1 MPQERSLSKG
11 RKNAEI
17 RSQTI
22 NYTTTTNK
30 CNIIPIICCDVTM
43 TTTGMSLEMFAK
55 MHIEMLLPSLTVY
68 NAISKYMV
76 MSVLGGKVQ

>member
-1 MPQERSLSKG
+1 MPQERSLAKG

>member
-1 MPQERSLSKG
+1 MPQEQSLSKG
-11 RKNAEI
+11 RKNTEI
-17 RSQTI
+17 RSQTM

-68 NAISKYMV
+68 NAISKYTA
-76 MSVLGGKVQ
+76 MSALGGKVQ

>member
-1 MPQERSLSKG
+1 MPQERSLSKE
-11 RKNAEI
+11 RKNVEMK
-17 RSQTI
+17 SQTI

-30 CNIIPIICCDVTM
+30 CKTIPIICCDVTM
-43 TTTGMSLEMFAK
+43 TTTGMSLDMFAK

-68 NAISKYMV
+68 DAISKYTA